1 MLATVTLRMRTS
13 FEYGYGSTAPHR
25 DEGVA
30 SMTTDPY
37 VLVADDGPVRWL
49 TLNRGA
55 QRNPLSL
62 AMIAA
67 LHTALD
73 EAATAPN
80 VRTLVI
86 TGDGPGFCAG
96 HDLREIEDHRADV
109 DGGVQFFEQLMSAC
123 GEMMQA
129 IVHHPRPVIACVN
142 GVATAA
148 GAQMVASC
156 DLAYAVD
163 TARFGTPGVNIGLFC
178 STPMVAVS
186 RNVHNKHA
194 MEMLLTGDMID
205 VAKAEQIGLINKAL
219 PENALRDEV
228 MRVSTIIASKSMHT
242 LRIGK
247 DAFYRQ
253 RELSLA
259 DAYAYTSDVMV
270 KNLLAND
277 AKEGISAFVHKRTP
291 VWQDS

>member
-1 MLATVTLRMRTS
+1 MSNDA
-13 FEYGYGSTAPHR
+13 F
-25 DEGVA
+25 
-30 SMTTDPY
+30 
-37 VLVADDGPVRWL
+37 VLVEDKGPVRWL
-49 TLNRGA
+49 TLNRGPS
-55 QRNPLSL
+55 RNPLSL
-62 AMIAA
+62 QMIDALHAA
-67 LHTALD
+67 LDTAAND
-73 EAATAPN
+73 PH
-80 VRTLVI
+80 VRALVL

-96 HDLREIEDHRADV
+96 HDLREIETHRND
-109 DGGVQFFEQLMSAC
+109 DDQGVAFFELLMQRC

-129 IVHHPRPVIACVN
+129 IVHHPQPVIACVN

-148 GAQMVASC
+148 GAQLVASC

-205 VAKAEQIGLINKAL
+205 VTRAEQIGLINGGL
-219 PENALRDEV
+219 PADRLHDEV
-228 MRVSTIIASKSMHT
+228 TRVADIIASKSMHT

-253 RELSLA
+253 RDLNLA

-277 AKEGISAFVHKRTP
+277 AKEGISAFVEKRTP

>member
-1 MLATVTLRMRTS
+1 
-13 FEYGYGSTAPHR
+13 
-25 DEGVA
+25 
-30 SMTTDPY
+30 MTTEPY
-37 VLVADDGPVRWL
+37 VLVTDDGPVRWL
-49 TLNRGA
+49 TLNRGS

-62 AMIAA
+62 AMIDAMQ
-67 LHTALD
+67 TALTD
-73 EAATAPN
+73 AASAPN
-80 VRTLVI
+80 VRALVI

-96 HDLREIEDHRADV
+96 HDLREIEAHRDDA
-109 DGGVQFFEQLMSAC
+109 DGGVKFFTDLMAAC

-205 VAKAEQIGLINKAL
+205 VSRATEIGLINRGL
-219 PENALRDEV
+219 PESELRDEV
-228 MRVSTIIASKSMHT
+228 MRVASVIASKSMHT

-253 RELSLA
+253 RDLDLA

-277 AKEGISAFVHKRTP
+277 AKEGIQAFVEKRTP

>member
-1 MLATVTLRMRTS
+1 
-13 FEYGYGSTAPHR
+13 
-25 DEGVA
+25 
-30 SMTTDPY
+30 MTTEPY
-37 VLVADDGPVRWL
+37 VLTHDDGPVRWL

-62 AMIAA
+62 AMIGALTAA
-67 LHTALD
+67 LND
-73 EAATAPN
+73 AATAAT
-80 VRTLVI
+80 VRAIVI
-86 TGDGPGFCAG
+86 TGDGSGFCAG
-96 HDLREIEDHRADV
+96 HDLREIETHRDDADA
-109 DGGVQFFEQLMSAC
+109 GVAFFELLMDRC

-148 GAQMVASC
+148 GAQLVASC

-163 TARFGTPGVNIGLFC
+163 TAKFGTPGVNIGLFC

-186 RNVHNKHA
+186 RNVHNKYA

-205 VAKAEQIGLINKAL
+205 VTRAEQIGLINKAL
-219 PENALRDEV
+219 PAGDVEAEV
-228 MRVSTIIASKSMHT
+228 ARVAGIIASKSMHT

-253 RELSLA
+253 RDLDLA

-277 AKEGISAFVHKRTP
+277 AKEGISAFVEKRTP

>member
-1 MLATVTLRMRTS
+1 MET
-13 FEYGYGSTAPHR
+13 E
-25 DEGVA
+25 
-30 SMTTDPY
+30 PY
-37 VLVADDGPVRWL
+37 VRIANDGPVRWI
-49 TLNRGA
+49 TLNRGN

-62 AMIAA
+62 AMIDA
-67 LHTALD
+67 LHGALYD
-73 EAATAPN
+73 AATDAS
-80 VRTLVI
+80 VRALVL

-96 HDLREIEDHRADV
+96 HDLREIETHRAD
-109 DGGVQFFEQLMSAC
+109 DDQGVAFFALLMARC
-123 GEMMQA
+123 AELMQA
-129 IVHHPRPVIACVN
+129 IVHHPQPVIACVN

-148 GAQMVASC
+148 GAQLVASC
-156 DLAYAVD
+156 DLAYALD

-205 VAKAEQIGLINKAL
+205 VARAEQIGLINASL
-219 PENALRDEV
+219 PEGELAAEV
-228 MRVSTIIASKSMHT
+228 TRVANIIASKSMHT

-253 RELSLA
+253 RDLSLA

-277 AKEGISAFVHKRTP
+277 AKEGINAFVEKREP

>member
-1 MLATVTLRMRTS
+1 MDT
-13 FEYGYGSTAPHR
+13 E
-25 DEGVA
+25 
-30 SMTTDPY
+30 PY
-37 VLVADDGPVRWL
+37 VLVHDNGPVRWL

-55 QRNPLSL
+55 SRNPLSL
-62 AMIAA
+62 AMIDA
-67 LHTALD
+67 LHGALYD
-73 EAATAPN
+73 AAIDQS
-80 VRTLVI
+80 VRALVL

-96 HDLREIEDHRADV
+96 HDLREIESHRADA
-109 DGGVQFFEQLMSAC
+109 DQGIAFFELLMARC
-123 GEMMQA
+123 GELMQS
-129 IVHHPRPVIACVN
+129 IVNHPQPVIACVN

-148 GAQMVASC
+148 GAQLVASC
-156 DLAYAVD
+156 DLAYAID
-163 TARFGTPGVNIGLFC
+163 SARFGTPGVNIGLFC

-205 VAKAEQIGLINKAL
+205 VTRAEQIGLINASL
-219 PENALRDEV
+219 NQDELHDEV
-228 MRVSTIIASKSMHT
+228 ARVANIIASKSMHT

-253 RELSLA
+253 RELTLA
-259 DAYAYTSDVMV
+259 EAYAYTGDVMV

-277 AKEGISAFVHKRTP
+277 AKEGINAFVEKRVP

>member
-1 MLATVTLRMRTS
+1 
-13 FEYGYGSTAPHR
+13 
-25 DEGVA
+25 
-30 SMTTDPY
+30 MTTEPY
-37 VLVADDGPVRWL
+37 VRVDDDGPVRWL

-62 AMIAA
+62 AMIDA
-67 LHTALD
+67 LNTALTN
-73 EAATAPN
+73 AATATH
-80 VRTLVI
+80 VRALVI

-96 HDLREIEDHRADV
+96 HDLREIEAHRDDA
-109 DGGVQFFEQLMSAC
+109 DGGVKFFTELMAAC
-123 GEMMQA
+123 AEMMQT

-205 VAKAEQIGLINKAL
+205 VTRATEIGLINRGL
-219 PENALRDEV
+219 PESELRDEV
-228 MRVSTIIASKSMHT
+228 MRVASVIASKSMHT

-253 RELSLA
+253 RDLNLA

-277 AKEGISAFVHKRTP
+277 AKEGISAFVEKRTP